1 MCAKEYNAAMHT
13 AEHIL
18 NATMDK
24 MFGCGRSFVSHIESK
39 KSKCDYHM
47 ERMLTDK
54 ELDAVEATVN
64 EVIKKGLKVEYR
76 MVDRREADEK
86 YNTKKLPADADST
99 IRIVFIGD
107 YDACPCIGT
116 HVSNTREIGEFRI
129 VSSDYNEGV
138 LRIRFKLDQ

>member
-39 KSKCDYHM
+39 KSKCDYHFD
-47 ERMLTDK
+47 RSLTEK
-54 ELDAVEATVN
+54 EIFTVENTVN
-64 EVIKKGLKVEYR
+64 EVIKKNLQVEYR
-76 MVDRREADEK
+76 MVERSEADEK
-86 YNTKKLPADADST
+86 YNTKKLPADVGST

-107 YDACPCIGT
+107 YDACPCIGM
-116 HVSNTREIGEFRI
+116 HVNNTGEIGEFRI

-138 LRIRFKLDQ
+138 LRIRFKLD